1 MSRACPDGAVVADAS
16 GVDGIEFF
24 GIIRNDVDVSVV
36 GAVVGIVVMGVVN
49 VCVEGVDIGDSMV
62 DMVIS
67 FHLVKSIP

>member
-1 MSRACPDGAVVADAS
+1 MSRVCPDGAVVTDAS
-16 GVDGIEFF
+16 GIDGVEFF
-24 GIIRNDVDVSVV
+24 GIIRNDVDASVV

-62 DMVIS
+62 DMAIS